1 MSGSMYMAR
10 GLPRPPVVK
19 SRTLVIRGARC
30 QNFAGA
36 VTRTRISCYT
46 RTSQQYHTWPSRI
59 FPPGV
64 GPSMSL
70 LPSRTP
76 ARPAPHP
83 QGRQDE
89 SDQEH
94 RDANDQQV
102 QQPFRGNAHDPQHD
116 RGYHQQQEKGNH
128 PSSIS
133 FVYSAAAQQPFAVS
147 ARLVGQAVMLEYCLF
162 ISCGQLAVRI
172 NRRGVLHLFPVVGH
186 LEVSRTHGRLVQGH
200 EYEPAPG
207 RDPDLDR
214 AERRQ
219 VSTGVDVYGLK
230 LPDFVTLGIN
240 HVVTAPLPDAGNLEH
255 NGYLLL
261 QRGTGLPAL
270 PRRRRPIHRPGHG
283 DSDSDP
289 RTRRGQQPC
298 RSARHIFFIAMYR
311 RTSGSDL
318 TAITPSAAPAA
329 AVVIAVTYPSFCIIF
344 LLFPLL
350 FRQRRPMRSPA

>member
-46 RTSQQYHTWPSRI
+46 RTKSTVSYLAEAH
-59 FPPGV
+59 FPRGV

-70 LPSRTP
+70 LPGRTP

-94 RDANDQQV
+94 GDANDQQV
-102 QQPFRGNAHDPQHD
+102 QQPFRGNTHDPQHD

-128 PSSIS
+128 PSSVS
-133 FVYSAAAQQPFAVS
+133 FVYSAATQQPFAVS

-162 ISCGQLAVRI
+162 IACGQLAVRI
-172 NRRGVLHLFPVVGH
+172 NRRGVFHLFPVVGN
-186 LEVSRTHGRLVQGH
+186 LEVPGAHGRLVQGH

-207 RDPDLDR
+207 RHPDLDR
-214 AERRQ
+214 AERRE
-219 VSTGVDVYGLK
+219 VSTGIDVYGLK
-230 LPDFVTLGIN
+230 LPDFVTPGIK
-240 HVVTAPLPDAGNLEH
+240 HVLTAPFPDAGNLEH
-255 NGYLLL
+255 DGYLLM
-261 QRGTGLPAL
+261 QCRTGLPAL
-270 PRRRRPIHRPGHG
+270 PSHGRPIHRSRAGHG
-283 DSDSDP
+283 DS
-289 RTRRGQQPC
+289 
-298 RSARHIFFIAMYR
+298 A
-311 RTSGSDL
+311 
-318 TAITPSAAPAA
+318 PSAAEAR
-329 AVVIAVTYPSFCIIF
+329 SGC
-344 LLFPLL
+344 LRQSPLKRL
-350 FRQRRPMRSPA
+350 ADP

>member
-1 MSGSMYMAR
+1 
-10 GLPRPPVVK
+10 
-19 SRTLVIRGARC
+19 
-30 QNFAGA
+30 
-36 VTRTRISCYT
+36 
-46 RTSQQYHTWPSRI
+46 
-59 FPPGV
+59 
-64 GPSMSL
+64 
-70 LPSRTP
+70 
-76 ARPAPHP
+76 
-83 QGRQDE
+83 
-89 SDQEH
+89 
-94 RDANDQQV
+94 
-102 QQPFRGNAHDPQHD
+102 
-116 RGYHQQQEKGNH
+116 
-128 PSSIS
+128 
-133 FVYSAAAQQPFAVS
+133 
-147 ARLVGQAVMLEYCLF
+147 
-162 ISCGQLAVRI
+162 
-172 NRRGVLHLFPVVGH
+172 
-186 LEVSRTHGRLVQGH
+186 
-200 EYEPAPG
+200 
-207 RDPDLDR
+207 
-214 AERRQ
+214 
-219 VSTGVDVYGLK
+219 
-230 LPDFVTLGIN
+230 VTLGIN